1 MKFEN
6 MVVHCENQYEKEK
19 VISVLKNNNCK
30 HWDSFLKDGNYIAV
44 YPETPS
50 FTIYKDNITASDD
63 VFYTYQQFMEKYAMS
78 LLKQKIEQVKQ
89 ELGYKYL
96 SYLSIDLGYA
106 HNYLG
111 RVLRK
116 GLESKA
122 EEKLIAKLD
131 EFLELHKK
139 ELTHDFEGKALN
151 TQVEDAMMISKSEY
165 ESLQKEVSHK
175 TQVAEKHADMRAKAE
190 AEAQAAIEK
199 MLLAE
204 KDSEKWQGD
213 YWTVSRENIELI
225 NSKRNISIWLAVSI
239 LIIVVMLVFGVLH
252 FNGVV

>member
-1 MKFEN
+1 
-6 MVVHCENQYEKEK
+6 
-19 VISVLKNNNCK
+19 
-30 HWDSFLKDGNYIAV
+30 
-44 YPETPS
+44 
-50 FTIYKDNITASDD
+50 
-63 VFYTYQQFMEKYAMS
+63 MS

-111 RVLRK
+111 RVLSK

-122 EEKLIAKLD
+122 EAKLIAKLD

-139 ELTHDFEGKALN
+139 ELTHDFQGKALN
-151 TQVEDAMMISKSEY
+151 TQVDDAMMISKAEY
-165 ESLQKEVSHK
+165 ESLQKKISYK

-190 AEAQAAIEK
+190 AELEEMKILLANPLKDILEKDSKISNLELKLKDKDDYIKKTEQNYDSLLDSNKSLNEK
-199 MLLAE
+199 MRLAE
-204 KDSEKWQGD
+204 QDSEKWQGD
-213 YWTVSRENIELI
+213 YWTVSRENISLI
-225 NSKRNISIWLAVSI
+225 NSKRAISICLAVSI
-239 LIIVVMLVFGVLH
+239 LIIVAMLAFGVLH